1 MPKTLLCLVRK
12 SNLKRLRNH
21 QMIPFIGDSGKSKP
35 VMVGSSREGH
45 RSGGGA
51 DSKENCLRQWIVLA
65 TVCVSDYT
73 NLWVC

>member
-1 MPKTLLCLVRK
+1 
-12 SNLKRLRNH
+12 
-21 QMIPFIGDSGKSKP
+21 MIPFIGDSGKSKP